1 MPTLAPRL
9 PWQHPFA
16 GGYPR
21 RGGQPLPTDP
31 DAIDYLNRVAA
42 ADGASVEVGIA
53 QAIDAFVRGC
63 KADSA
68 GYAGDPTR
76 SNWDAIQASCVMC
89 GARTLSGALVPL
101 KTPYGPELVDINSLP
116 TPTIVDFG
124 GSTSSWD
131 AATRTM
137 TNATY
142 GSDPGYPRFRF
153 GFACVAGKRYLVQGV
168 LSGETGDISSIRLSI
183 GGGDVVSYDS
193 ATGIISGVVTALAST
208 LEFLLNGFKGP
219 SSIRIESLSI
229 REDSFTPTPY
239 NFASGDYSRSG
250 ATPGLKGD
258 GTTKYLDT
266 NYAYAQNQDDE
277 HLAIYRTVAGTGNW
291 IGGGRWAGGAGPYSR
306 ISFLSP
312 TAYRSSQGTD
322 NTGGFTDTLGF
333 FATGRS
339 NGTQSQL
346 RAAGTTTT
354 AAALS
359 NPVAGVTA
367 SYGVYAA
374 IFDDIGVFF
383 RSPQRAA
390 FYSVGSAIDL
400 AAMDERVTNL
410 VTAIKFHSLTG
421 LLPNDYDPATIAYI
435 TAAYAAGGTL

>member
-1 MPTLAPRL
+1 MPTLAPKL

-16 GGYPR
+16 GGYPG
-21 RGGQPLPTDP
+21 RGGQPLPTDA
-31 DAIDYLNRVAA
+31 DAIDYLNRLAA
-42 ADGASVEVGIA
+42 VDGAAVEVGIA

-76 SNWDAIQASCVMC
+76 SNWDAIQASCIMC

-101 KTPYGPELVDINSLP
+101 KG
-116 TPTIVDFG
+116 
-124 GSTSSWD
+124 
-131 AATRTM
+131 
-137 TNATY
+137 
-142 GSDPGYPRFRF
+142 
-153 GFACVAGKRYLVQGV
+153 
-168 LSGETGDISSIRLSI
+168 
-183 GGGDVVSYDS
+183 
-193 ATGIISGVVTALAST
+193 TA
-208 LEFLLNGFKGP
+208 
-219 SSIRIESLSI
+219 
-229 REDSFTPTPY
+229 PTPY